1 MVIKGRC
8 VEEVSNVEQ
17 IFTKKKVEI
26 IKEQIDNI
34 VGTNCIFCR
43 CLD

>member
-1 MVIKGRC
+1 MVMKGRC

-17 IFTKKKVEI
+17 ILAKENVEI